1 MLFHCSAEEDSWARR
16 SNQSIL
22 KKINPQYSLE
32 GLMVKLKFQYFGYLM
47 QRADSLEKT
56 LMLGKMKAKGE
67 EDGRGWDGWIASPIQ
82 QTWTW
87 ANSRR
92 WWGMGKPGMLQS
104 MKLQRVGHDLATKR
118 QQIQYPSSML
128 SSWQITCYVNI
139 DLVVKGIIVKLLFFL
154 LLSNYINL

>member
-1 MLFHCSAEEDSWARR
+1 
-16 SNQSIL
+16 
-22 KKINPQYSLE
+22 
-32 GLMVKLKFQYFGYLM
+32 
-47 QRADSLEKT
+47 
-56 LMLGKMKAKGE
+56 
-67 EDGRGWDGWIASPIQ
+67 
-82 QTWTW
+82 
-87 ANSRR
+87 
-92 WWGMGKPGMLQS
+92 MGKPGMLQS